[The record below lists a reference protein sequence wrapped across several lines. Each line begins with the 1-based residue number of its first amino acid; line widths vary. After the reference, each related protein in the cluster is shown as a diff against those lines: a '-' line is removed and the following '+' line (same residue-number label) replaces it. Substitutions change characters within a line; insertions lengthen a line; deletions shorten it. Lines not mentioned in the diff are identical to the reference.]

1 MGSNGEEH
9 TNKQLYP
16 RRIKFTSELVHAPSP
31 RIYHP
36 SSQDG
41 RGQLYRIKNQC
52 VTHKERFAIFRRG
65 KKKERCN
72 DLSRNRG
79 IDPRQPFL
87 STDQTGGQQ
96 LETEGGGERGG
107 FNCIRV
113 WIPAFT
119 NCRFCTGQI
128 KSLSF

>member
-9 TNKQLYP
+9 TNKRLYP
-16 RRIKFTSELVHAPSP
+16 QRIKFTSELVHAPSP

-65 KKKERCN
+65 KKKKN
-72 DLSRNRG
+72 DVTIYRG
-79 IDPRQPFL
+79 IAV
-87 STDQTGGQQ
+87 S
-96 LETEGGGERGG
+96 
-107 FNCIRV
+107 IRDSL
-113 WIPAFT
+113 FS
-119 NCRFCTGQI
+119 RQI
-128 KSLSF
+128 KRAGNN